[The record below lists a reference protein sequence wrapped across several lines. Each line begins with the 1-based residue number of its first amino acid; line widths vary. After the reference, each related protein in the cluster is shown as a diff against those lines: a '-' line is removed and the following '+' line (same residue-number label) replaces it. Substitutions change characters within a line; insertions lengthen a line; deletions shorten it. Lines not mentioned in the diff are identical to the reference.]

1 MEGLLDEIVGRKV
14 WAFIQ
19 RGGADEVHLIEVQ
32 DLHDLSPSALLDAGG
47 CAFHALSYQQAR
59 NWNMLPGSVHAAFSG
74 YMLSNAGVPG
84 RAVIR
89 EFASQPTPTLADFE
103 RVFCSLHDGARAWVN
118 FGPRRHPQKLG
129 SANVRRSSR
138 CNAGWGDI
146 KQSLGEQRGGG
157 GVLHSNRG

>member
-1 MEGLLDEIVGRKV
+1 MEGLLDEIVGKKV

-74 YMLSNAGVPG
+74 YML
-84 RAVIR
+84 
-89 EFASQPTPTLADFE
+89 
-103 RVFCSLHDGARAWVN
+103 
-118 FGPRRHPQKLG
+118 
-129 SANVRRSSR
+129 
-138 CNAGWGDI
+138 
-146 KQSLGEQRGGG
+146 
-157 GVLHSNRG
+157 